1 MVIRTLRAKAETA
14 LFVPF
19 FSVLAALPERLSE
32 ALLGCC
38 RSGFTKVVSGVFAFV
53 LALVSAARSALA
65 CCISAG
71 PEVAFTQLT
80 LPLERVKGNGLAS
93 VCGSVRTLV
102 LDVTA
107 RDRNLRSSLVFRPAK
122 TMARYCGKIV
132 RALPLHDA
140 ICPGEVLGQPLY
152 CTPFSAA
159 RYGPRGKANQ
169 NQYCQCRMLFL
180 YIYIYISLSL
190 MPLKR
195 KGSGCL
201 CMTLSAHREE
211 CSCGPLVSFL
221 VTPYINYLH
230 NLHVEYNQSTL
241 YKQMIFHHCPVYL
254 LPEGICNLS
263 SLTP

>member
-38 RSGFTKVVSGVFAFV
+38 RSGFTKAVSGVFAFA

-93 VCGSVRTLV
+93 VCRSVRTLV

-140 ICPGEVLGQPLY
+140 MCPGELLGQP
-152 CTPFSAA
+152 CTVLLSRQLDMGRGEKQIKINIVSA
-159 RYGPRGKANQ
+159 G
-169 NQYCQCRMLFL
+169 CSS
-180 YIYIYISLSL
+180 YIYIYIAIDALSL
-190 MPLKR
+190 IANFWPHAR
-195 KGSGCL
+195 P
-201 CMTLSAHREE
+201 TLQQ
-211 CSCGPLVSFL
+211 
-221 VTPYINYLH
+221 I
-230 NLHVEYNQSTL
+230 
-241 YKQMIFHHCPVYL
+241 L
-254 LPEGICNLS
+254 L
-263 SLTP
+263 